1 MIMKTYMAKPGAVGG
16 KWLHVDATDKVL
28 GRLAVRIATVLL
40 GKHRVTYTP
49 HVATGD
55 FVIVTNAS
63 KIRLTGR
70 KLEQKEYQRYSL
82 YPVRP
87 HRDSEVV
94 HGKAG
99 APVSGKTKHHCRG
112 WIFSLPP
119 RGQPIPVGVIAHSHH
134 VADVID
140 APGDIPSLRQS
151 LSQ

>member
-1 MIMKTYMAKPGAVGG
+1 MIMKTYMAKPGAVEA

-82 YPVRP
+82 YPGGLKRIPARMMLEKKPQEMVRLAVRRMLPKGSLGNRLLKRVKIYAGPEHP
-87 HRDSEVV
+87 HSAQRPEKTQALD
-94 HGKAG
+94 G
-99 APVSGKTKHHCRG
+99 A
-112 WIFSLPP
+112 
-119 RGQPIPVGVIAHSHH
+119 
-134 VADVID
+134 
-140 APGDIPSLRQS
+140 
-151 LSQ
+151 